1 MITVLVRLPIRLD
14 QREMFATE
22 IVPTILNRKPDGNTS
37 IECFE
42 SIGSPGDF
50 LLVETWESEQAF
62 DTWQRSDDFQAAVG
76 ALDNLLAQPPAIGW
90 FTGSIQL
97 AVA

>member
-1 MITVLVRLPIRLD
+1 
-14 QREMFATE
+14 MFATE

-37 IECFE
+37 VECFE

-62 DTWQRSDDFQAAVG
+62 DTRQRHGRV
-76 ALDNLLAQPPAIGW
+76 L
-90 FTGSIQL
+90 GSC
-97 AVA
+97 VRSPESTSVS

>member
-1 MITVLVRLPIRLD
+1 MITVFVKLPIRLD
-14 QREMFATE
+14 HERCSRPM

-37 IECFE
+37 VECFE

-62 DTWQRSDDFQAAVG
+62 DTWQRSDDFRPRSARWTTYWRG
-76 ALDNLLAQPPAIGW
+76 HRR
-90 FTGSIQL
+90 
-97 AVA
+97 